1 MATIVRPAC
10 AGQEST
16 DPSEGS
22 VENGPDQEPA
32 SIPAILTPDQQ
43 ERVRVTLLMYAQ
55 GKTLHDVTRALGY
68 PREYVR
74 AVLEAKLH
82 VTVQFAGAVARV
94 LGTDLSVLT
103 QGT

>member
-1 MATIVRPAC
+1 MHREKPFTTSRGRSA
-10 AGQEST
+10 
-16 DPSEGS
+16 
-22 VENGPDQEPA
+22 
-32 SIPAILTPDQQ
+32 
-43 ERVRVTLLMYAQ
+43 
-55 GKTLHDVTRALGY
+55 TRAY